1 MIHARIVMLKLF
13 FQLLVLFGAFTFI
26 PLFSFAQSSLSYF
39 DDASIRA
46 IQFVD
51 SKEGW
56 AVGDEG
62 VIWHT
67 INSGK
72 DWERQSTGTR
82 ASLKSLHF
90 LSPYF
95 GWAVGTEFHPT
106 LDSVGVIL
114 FTKDGGIKWTKVLH
128 NSLPGLNFV
137 KFSDTQHGILAGAS
151 TDAYPAGFF
160 YTIDGGKSWKKGEG
174 PKNGTWYT
182 ASLTGNGA
190 GFLAGNH
197 NSLAT
202 LANFKSLINEN
213 SEISNRS
220 FKSSHNNLKTI
231 FLVGQGSQIL
241 ANDTLTGNS
250 WTSLNMGLSTEL
262 TSCIDFNSVH
272 GTGEDLW
279 VAGKPGSIL
288 FHSTDS
294 GKKWDIVKTNN
305 NATLNTIFFIDKQS
319 GWTAGEFG
327 TILAT
332 KDGGKTWTTQKRGAS
347 QAKILVIQTGLKDAS
362 PEISAFLGFDK
373 KNIVSNLT
381 ITSLLNPNNHTYP
394 SQEDTL
400 SFHLR
405 KAGSATTENYWQFP
419 LSLIEANDTPQK
431 VLENW
436 DRYNNNKAGDQLLR
450 MLTLSIRSIRP
461 DLIILCSQEQTQKE
475 ALYQVLKHAIIQANE
490 MANTATSFEE
500 QITTLALVPW
510 KAKQIIQQEFQGKS
524 LCNLN
529 LSEPLISLESN
540 LIDYADPLRFSL
552 KIEANTNTICY
563 FSPVILKE
571 TPRNYLQDF
580 EEGLTG
586 INKRTEGPISELS
599 KEKLAA
605 IRSSTLLRKLSQSP
619 LDPNSDP
626 SILLSR
632 MQAMVAGLEDEQAA
646 RLLSNIGT
654 LFFKNGQWSASRE
667 IFKSIITNYPASQA
681 SADATKWLIFHDSS
695 TETRRRHELGQFI
708 SLLKHEFGKPG
719 TETLKPAIFVD
730 KFASTDATP
739 LKQTTNDKA
748 LPPKKIII
756 KTPEIPVIK
765 PNHTG
770 EIQTLNNPAEA
781 KAWFEYSLS
790 LENTIS
796 AFGPLAAKDPRLFF
810 ATQAAKR
817 NLGKIEDAKVGLEDF
832 ISTAPTGPWKQNA
845 LAELWIMERRG
856 NPPKNVYTCKF
867 TDFKPILDGKLND
880 ECWKSAKAVK
890 LVDWSG
896 LSAKENYTEFK
907 TLYDS
912 EFLYI
917 SAICTSKIPN
927 IVKNKASPTRD
938 LSLKSKDQIFFQI
951 DLDRDYTTCYQFQI
965 DSLGN
970 VIDDCW
976 GDLSWNPKWFFAT
989 ENTETGWT
997 FEAAIPMGM
1006 ISSSPATSGKSW
1018 ALNFGRIIQNQGV
1031 QTWSSPAKLPESN
1044 DTLEGMGL
1052 MFFLNQDAKSIP
1064 EAGKAKSSPA
1074 P

>member
-1 MIHARIVMLKLF
+1 MLKLF
-13 FQLLVLFGAFTFI
+13 PQLLILFCVLTFS
-26 PLFSFAQSSLSYF
+26 PLISLAQTPLSFF
-39 DDASIRA
+39 DDAAIRA

-51 SKEGW
+51 AKEGW

-62 VIWHT
+62 AIWHT

-72 DWERQSTGTR
+72 DWERQPTGTR

-95 GWAVGTEFHPT
+95 GWAVGTEYHPT
-106 LDSVGVIL
+106 LNSVGVIL

-137 KFSDTQHGILAGAS
+137 KFSDSQNGILAGSS

-160 YTIDGGKSWKKGEG
+160 FTIDGGKSWKKGEG

-182 ASLTGNGA
+182 ASITSNGA

-197 NSLAT
+197 NSLAI
-202 LANFKSLINEN
+202 LANYKSLITEN

-231 FLVGQGSQIL
+231 YLVGQGSQIL
-241 ANDTLTGNS
+241 ANDTLVSNS
-250 WTSLNMGLSTEL
+250 WTSLNTGLSTEL
-262 TSCIDFNSVH
+262 ASCIDFNAIH
-272 GTGEDLW
+272 GTGDHLW
-279 VAGKPGSIL
+279 VAGKPGSVL
-288 FHSTDS
+288 FHSKDA
-294 GKKWDIVKTNN
+294 GKKWDMIKINN
-305 NATLNTIFFIDKQS
+305 NAALNTVFFIDKMN

-332 KDGGKTWTTQKRGAS
+332 NDGGKTWAIQKRGAA
-347 QAKILVIQTGLKDAS
+347 QAKVLVIQPGLKDIS
-362 PEISAFLGFDK
+362 PEISAYLGFDK

-381 ITSLLNPNNHTYP
+381 ITSILNPNNHTHP
-394 SQEDTL
+394 SQEDTIA
-400 SFHLR
+400 FHLR
-405 KAGSATTENYWQFP
+405 KAGTATIENYWHFP

-431 VLENW
+431 IIENW
-436 DRYNNNKAGDQLLR
+436 DRYNNNKASDQLLR
-450 MLTLSIRSIRP
+450 MLTLTIRSSKP
-461 DLIILCSQEQTQKE
+461 DLIILCSQEQSQKE
-475 ALYQVLKHAIIQANE
+475 ALYQVLKHAVMQANE
-490 MANTATSFEE
+490 MANNPASFEE
-500 QITTLALVPW
+500 QITTLSLAPW
-510 KAKQIIQQEFQGKS
+510 KVKQIIHQEFQGKN

-529 LSEPLISLESN
+529 LSEPLASLESN
-540 LIDYADPLRFSL
+540 LMDYADPLRFSL
-552 KIEANTNTICY
+552 KIDANTNTMCS
-563 FSPVILKE
+563 FAPVNPKE
-571 TPRNYLQDF
+571 APRNYLQDF

-586 INKRTEGPISELS
+586 INKRTDVPNAELS

-605 IRSSTLLRKLSQSP
+605 IRSSTLLRKISQSP

-626 SILLSR
+626 SILLSK

-646 RLLSNIGT
+646 RLLSNIGN

-667 IFKSIITNYPASQA
+667 IFKLIITNYPASQA

-719 TETLKPAIFVD
+719 TETLKPVVFVD
-730 KFASTDATP
+730 KFKLPDPAT
-739 LKQTTNDKA
+739 TTPPPNGKNNNDS
-748 LPPKKIII
+748 KKVTVKI
-756 KTPEIPVIK
+756 PEVPVMK
-765 PNHTG
+765 PNHSG
-770 EIQTLNNPAEA
+770 EVQTLNNPAEA

-790 LENTIS
+790 LENTLA
-796 AFGPLAAKDPRLFF
+796 AFGPLTVKDPRLFF
-810 ATQAAKR
+810 ATQASKR
-817 NLGKIEDAKVGLEDF
+817 NLGKIEDAKVGLEEF
-832 ISTAPTGPWKQNA
+832 ISTAPAGPWKQNA

-856 NPPKNVYTCKF
+856 TPPKEVFTCKL
-867 TDFKPILDGKLND
+867 TDSKPILDGKLND
-880 ECWKSAKAVK
+880 ECWKTTKAVK

-896 LSAKENYTEFK
+896 ISAKENYTEFK

-917 SAICTSKIPN
+917 SAICTSKSPTN
-927 IVKNKASPTRD
+927 AKNKATPTRD
-938 LSLKSKDQIFFQI
+938 LPLKSKDQIFFQI

-989 ENTETGWT
+989 ESTDTGWT

-1018 ALNFGRIIQNQGV
+1018 ALNFGRMIQNQGV
-1031 QTWSSPAKLPESN
+1031 QTWSSPAKMPDSN

-1052 MFFLNQDAKSIP
+1052 MFFLNQESNLIP
-1064 EAGKAKSSPA
+1064 KSSSPKTA
-1074 P
+1074 TTP